1 MLLLVELGFANTF
14 CSAVSIKAMWL
25 RVSYVSLPST
35 ICLNNAFKPTPRS
48 SQTSMSGFPPI
59 EPFPLL
65 KKTPRA
71 PTWHRETTPEIIGL
85 IFHFILGLSL
95 GGNELSETKKKKKNL
110 VCWCRGVIW
119 IFLSSV
125 ALFLRASKFQPQG
138 AINFHRWGPE
148 AGHQPCYTVVISF
161 PKDWYG
167 QHQQTGLLCPSI
179 YHPTFLSIQH
189 PVMQTIPTMHLD
201 ITGPRQTCLSRVQGP
216 PDGLCFVHHPS
227 PHCASVRDVILT
239 LSSSLF
245 VICSSPIFTNPNPT
259 FFFFACTRN
268 IR

>member
-95 GGNELSETKKKKKNL
+95 GGNELSETKKKKKKK
-110 VCWCRGVIW
+110 I
-119 IFLSSV
+119 LSV
-125 ALFLRASKFQPQG
+125 G
-138 AINFHRWGPE
+138 AG
-148 AGHQPCYTVVISF
+148 GSF
-161 PKDWYG
+161 G
-167 QHQQTGLLCPSI
+167 FFSLLL
-179 YHPTFLSIQH
+179 H
-189 PVMQTIPTMHLD
+189 
-201 ITGPRQTCLSRVQGP
+201 
-216 PDGLCFVHHPS
+216 
-227 PHCASVRDVILT
+227 
-239 LSSSLF
+239 
-245 VICSSPIFTNPNPT
+245 CSSELPSSNPKERLTSIDGAQKQVINL
-259 FFFFACTRN
+259 A
-268 IR
+268 IQ